1 MQKLLWTIVIAVM
14 AQVLAVH
21 PESGMVL
28 LATDAG
34 MVSIQAE
41 PEEIAS
47 LKAGDFVSVDLDD
60 AQRDDT
66 GAPEYRL

>member
-1 MQKLLWTIVIAVM
+1 MKKLLLTIVLAVM

-41 PEEIAS
+41 PAEIAS

-60 AQRDDT
+60 AQRDEPP
-66 GAPEYRL
+66 ALEYRL